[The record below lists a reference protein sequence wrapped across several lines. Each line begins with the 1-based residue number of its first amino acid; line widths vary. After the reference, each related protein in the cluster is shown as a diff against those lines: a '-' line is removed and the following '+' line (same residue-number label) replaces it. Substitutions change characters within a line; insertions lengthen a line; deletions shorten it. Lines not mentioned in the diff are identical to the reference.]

1 MLLLATSKGILRL
14 KGGGASLFPAEG
26 LLDEEG
32 RPRYERLLKALREAG
47 AGRGAYL
54 GLGPGFALL
63 RLQPFPSLQGFSLE
77 EAVLAEPRRIPLFRG
92 A

>member
-47 AGRGAYL
+47 AGRGA
-54 GLGPGFALL
+54 
-63 RLQPFPSLQGFSLE
+63 
-77 EAVLAEPRRIPLFRG
+77 AEGRAHGCRWPDAAASAATYTTPPAR
-92 A
+92 